1 MLDIAYLKVLRKIN
15 ERLNNTSVNWAI
27 TGSLGFALQGVPVE
41 PSDIDIQTDKRGAY
55 EIERHFSE
63 FVIKRVKFSS
73 TERIRSHFGELMIE
87 GIKVEIM
94 GDIQKRLIDGI
105 WENPVDLEQYK
116 RIVEVEGMQV
126 PVLSL
131 EYEYQAYLK
140 LGRIG
145 KAEMLRKWLQ
155 GKNETS
161 GSTSPNSE

>member
-1 MLDIAYLKVLRKIN
+1 MTVY
-15 ERLNNTSVNWAI
+15 
-27 TGSLGFALQGVPVE
+27 
-41 PSDIDIQTDKRGAY
+41 
-55 EIERHFSE
+55 
-63 FVIKRVKFSS
+63 
-73 TERIRSHFGELMIE
+73 FGELMIE

-126 PVLSL
+126 PVLFL

-140 LGRIG
+140 LGRID

-155 GKNETS
+155 AENETS
-161 GSTSPNSE
+161 INAAHTIKR

>member
-1 MLDIAYLKVLRKIN
+1 
-15 ERLNNTSVNWAI
+15 
-27 TGSLGFALQGVPVE
+27 
-41 PSDIDIQTDKRGAY
+41 
-55 EIERHFSE
+55 
-63 FVIKRVKFSS
+63 
-73 TERIRSHFGELMIE
+73 MIE

-161 GSTSPNSE
+161 GSASPNSE